1 MSVSLAWQP
10 DNFCGLTP
18 HQLEVLYEPIIL
30 ECALRDVGPP
40 PTYSHESQSTEKYE
54 AEMPD
59 LKAFQFYV
67 NKLAQVCD
75 NERGGNIIS
84 ALAILQGSLGPHYVF
99 GSNRKDARGLKT
111 TKSFVKV
118 LLDLVGKNPENLQ
131 NGALVKRVLW
141 LILAFNLPRLAEYLT
156 HLSAAVQECLESC
169 KRKKEDETSEPTQS
183 LLSLLDKCEFNINF
197 SKSNTENKSI
207 SDCET
212 LIKAIINLEQA
223 DIHTMISQRAKDAEM
238 TRSEPWCKLRHFL
251 GRWLSYRKAALAI
264 VAVSDRWPELFL
276 DFEITMVP
284 SGSRLPNP
292 ILRSDLTSAIIVQNI
307 AAQEKSQDSQLL
319 QGTEG
324 LEQIGIDDIIRASQ
338 TSRNFRPLLH
348 AEVLVYEHLSKSGQ
362 TAVEC
367 YWNRWNYIGSSK
379 PTCRLCHYYFE
390 ALQEDKPGVRPTH
403 NNLYR
408 NWRLPECDN
417 DESLGIAQDE
427 LLNKLAQR
435 LRTDVIETLK
445 EKKTGRKAR
454 DSNTYS
460 SFPDIL
466 RKDDNSS
473 VSINSPDRD
482 STASTDKQDESTVPL
497 EDATGTMN
505 LGDSYK

>member
-30 ECALRDVGPP
+30 ECALREVGPP

-75 NERGGNIIS
+75 NERGGNTIS
-84 ALAILQGSLGPHYVF
+84 ALAILQG
-99 GSNRKDARGLKT
+99 
-111 TKSFVKV
+111 
-118 LLDLVGKNPENLQ
+118 KNPENLS
-131 NGALVKRVLW
+131 NGALAKRVLW
-141 LILAFNLPRLAEYLT
+141 LILAFNLPRLAEYLK

-169 KRKKEDETSEPTQS
+169 KRKKEDEK
-183 LLSLLDKCEFNINF
+183 D
-197 SKSNTENKSI
+197 KSI

-212 LIKAIINLEQA
+212 LIKAIANLEKA
-223 DIHTMISQRAKDAEM
+223 DINTMISQRAKDAEM

-292 ILRSDLTSAIIVQNI
+292 ILRSDLTSTIIVQNI

-390 ALQEDKPGVRPTH
+390 ALQEDKPCVRPTH

-473 VSINSPDRD
+473 VSIDSPGRD

-497 EDATGTMN
+497 EDATGAMN

>member
-1 MSVSLAWQP
+1 MSASLAWQSE
-10 DNFCGLTP
+10 NICGLTP

-30 ECALRDVGPP
+30 ECALREVGPP

-75 NERGGNIIS
+75 NERGGNTIS

-111 TKSFVKV
+111 TKSFVQA

-131 NGALVKRVLW
+131 NGAGARVPGKLQKEERRRNFRANAEP
-141 LILAFNLPRLAEYLT
+141 LIF
-156 HLSAAVQECLESC
+156 
-169 KRKKEDETSEPTQS
+169 ED
-183 LLSLLDKCEFNINF
+183 
-197 SKSNTENKSI
+197 KSI

-212 LIKAIINLEQA
+212 LIKAITNLDQA
-223 DIHTMISQRAKDAEM
+223 DINTMISQRAKDAEM

-292 ILRSDLTSAIIVQNI
+292 ILRSDLTSAIILENI
-307 AAQEKSQDSQLL
+307 VAEEKSQDSQLL
-319 QGTEG
+319 QETED
-324 LEQIGIDDIIRASQ
+324 LKQMAIDDIIRASQ

-348 AEVLVYEHLSKSGQ
+348 AEVLVYDHLLEREQ

-390 ALQEDKPGVRPTH
+390 ALQGDKPGVRPTH

-408 NWRLPECDN
+408 NWRLPECHKH
-417 DESLGIAQDE
+417 ESLGIAQDE

-435 LRTDVIETLK
+435 LRTDVIKTLK
-445 EKKTGRKAR
+445 EKKVGRKAR

-460 SFPDIL
+460 SFPDVL
-466 RKDDNSS
+466 RVDDNGS
-473 VSINSPDRD
+473 VSIDSPDRD
-482 STASTDKQDESTVPL
+482 STVSTDKQDERTVPL
-497 EDATGTMN
+497 DDATGAMN

>member
-30 ECALRDVGPP
+30 ECALREVGPP

-75 NERGGNIIS
+75 NERGGNTIS

-99 GSNRKDARGLKT
+99 GSNCKDARGLKT
-111 TKSFVKV
+111 TKSFVQA
-118 LLDLVGKNPENLQ
+118 LLDLAGKNPENLN

-141 LILAFNLPRLAEYLT
+141 LILAFNLPRLAEYLK
-156 HLSAAVQECLESC
+156 HLSEAVQECLESC
-169 KRKKEDETSEPTQS
+169 KRKKEDET
-183 LLSLLDKCEFNINF
+183 
-197 SKSNTENKSI
+197 I

-212 LIKAIINLEQA
+212 LIKAITSLEQA
-223 DIHTMISQRAKDAEM
+223 DINTMISQRAKDAEM

-264 VAVSDRWPELFL
+264 VAVSERWPELFL

-292 ILRSDLTSAIIVQNI
+292 ILRSDLTSAIILKNI
-307 AAQEKSQDSQLL
+307 VAEEKSQGSQLL
-319 QGTEG
+319 QETEN
-324 LEQIGIDDIIRASQ
+324 LKQMGIDDILRASQ
-338 TSRNFRPLLH
+338 ISRRFKPVLH
-348 AEVLVYEHLSKSGQ
+348 AEVLVHEHLLKSGQ
-362 TAVEC
+362 TAAEC

-403 NNLYR
+403 GNMYR
-408 NWRLPECDN
+408 NWRLPECHN
-417 DESLGIAQDE
+417 DKSLGITQDE

-445 EKKTGRKAR
+445 EKKIGRKAR

-460 SFPDIL
+460 SFPDVL
-466 RKDDNSS
+466 QKDDNSS
-473 VSINSPDRD
+473 VSIDSHVRD
-482 STASTDKQDESTVPL
+482 STVSTDKQDESTVPL
-497 EDATGTMN
+497 EDATGAMN